1 MQIIFLKL
9 RKRENN
15 KMGKKKDKSLYDG
28 MVEELS
34 TFVIRTAG
42 KDNPMPAELNA
53 MVEIT
58 KILFRTI

>member
-1 MQIIFLKL
+1 MS
-9 RKRENN
+9 
-15 KMGKKKDKSLYDG
+15 KKKDKSLYDE

-34 TFVIRTAG
+34 AFVIRAAD
-42 KDNPMPAELNA
+42 KDNPTPAELNA

>member
-1 MQIIFLKL
+1 
-9 RKRENN
+9 
-15 KMGKKKDKSLYDG
+15 MGKKKDKSLYDG

>member
-1 MQIIFLKL
+1 MS
-9 RKRENN
+9 
-15 KMGKKKDKSLYDG
+15 KKKDKSLYDE

-34 TFVIRTAG
+34 AFVIRTAD
-42 KDNPMPAELNA
+42 KDNPTPEELNA

>member
-1 MQIIFLKL
+1 MLIVYMEL

-15 KMGKKKDKSLYDG
+15 KMGKKKDKSLYDE

-42 KDNPMPAELNA
+42 KDNPMPAVLNA

>member
-1 MQIIFLKL
+1 MD
-9 RKRENN
+9 EE
-15 KMGKKKDKSLYDG
+15 KKELSLYEE

-34 TFVIRTAG
+34 AFVIRAAG
-42 KDNPMPAELNA
+42 KDNPTAAELNA

>member
-1 MQIIFLKL
+1 
-9 RKRENN
+9 
-15 KMGKKKDKSLYDG
+15 MGKKKDKSLYDG
-28 MVEELS
+28 MVEELL

>member
-1 MQIIFLKL
+1 MKA
-9 RKRENN
+9 
-15 KMGKKKDKSLYDG
+15 KKVKSLYDE

-34 TFVIRTAG
+34 VFIIRTAD
-42 KDNPMPAELNA
+42 KDNPTPAELNA

>member
-1 MQIIFLKL
+1 M
-9 RKRENN
+9 
-15 KMGKKKDKSLYDG
+15 KKKENDKNLYEE

-34 TFVIRTAG
+34 NFVIRTAV
-42 KDNPMPAELNA
+42 KDNPTAAELNA